1 VAGHQAGTMTF
12 TTADELPLS
21 LMNKDFR
28 RFMRELRDTLLMNGV
43 YIDRIKAVHAAGD
56 TVIVYSDAIVVELS
70 WSNKSVLKV
79 RERL

>member
-1 VAGHQAGTMTF
+1 VTF

-28 RFMRELRDTLLMNGV
+28 RFMRELRDLLLANGV
-43 YIDRIKAVHAAGD
+43 YIDRIKAVHASGD
-56 TVIVYSDAIVVELS
+56 IVIVYSDAIVVEVS
-70 WSNKSVLKV
+70 WTNKSVVKV

>member
-1 VAGHQAGTMTF
+1 MTF

-28 RFMRELRDTLLMNGV
+28 KFMRELRDRLLEAGIYV
-43 YIDRIKAVHAAGD
+43 DRIKAVTVTGD
-56 TVIVYSDAIVVELS
+56 TVTVYSDAIIVELS
-70 WSNKSVLKV
+70 WTNKSVVRV